1 MKSLF
6 RTGLLAALVA
16 ACSAGAQAQTLHVVT
31 EKTPN
36 SYLQDGRVAG
46 PGTEL
51 VELTL
56 KRAGITDYRVDLYPW
71 ARAQDIALREPHV
84 LIFPLARTPER
95 ENLYRW
101 IGEMQRI
108 RYYLY
113 ALPDRSDLKLGQ
125 LDDARGLSIGV
136 VRDDVRQLVLQRRGF
151 TRLAV
156 SAQPMENLRKLLYRQ
171 VDLIPLTEREAQNLC
186 ADARGECTGLA
197 RLLPLD
203 EVRTSLYLAFSLAT
217 PEDLASRTSAAFETL
232 RADGSLARIM
242 GPSAVPA
249 PPGASAKRAAN

>member
-1 MKSLF
+1 MKFLL
-6 RTGLLAALVA
+6 RAWLVTALAA
-16 ACSAGAQAQTLHVVT
+16 AGAAVHPQTLHVVT
-31 EKTPN
+31 ENTPN

-56 KRAGITDYRVDLYPW
+56 KRAGITDYRIDLYPW
-71 ARAQDIALREPHV
+71 ARAQDIALRESHV

-95 ENLYRW
+95 EGQYRW
-101 IGEMQRI
+101 VGEMQRI

-186 ADARGECTGLA
+186 GDARGECPGLA
-197 RLLPLD
+197 RMLPLED
-203 EVRTSLYLAFSLAT
+203 VRTSLYMAYSLAT
-217 PEDLASRTSAAFETL
+217 PEDIAVRTSAAFEAL

-249 PPGASAKRAAN
+249 PPAASAKRPAN